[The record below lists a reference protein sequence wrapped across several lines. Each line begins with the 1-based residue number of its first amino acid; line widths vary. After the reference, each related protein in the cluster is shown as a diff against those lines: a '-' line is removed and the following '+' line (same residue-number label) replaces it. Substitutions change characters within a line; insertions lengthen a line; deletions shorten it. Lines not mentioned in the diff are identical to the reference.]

1 MRREENSECRKKVTT
16 SLLVKNTD
24 YNAKIT
30 EIENKVPS
38 DTGLTLVPS
47 ATASFNAKP
56 KSLRKTLIPQV
67 LLLLLNLID

>member
-1 MRREENSECRKKVTT
+1 MIVNT
-16 SLLVKNTD
+16 SRLVKNTD

-38 DTGLTLVPS
+38 DTGLMLVPS

-56 KSLRKTLIPQV
+56 KS
-67 LLLLLNLID
+67 